1 MISKKEPS
9 GMFQDD
15 EVGTVVQY
23 NRPRVSGGLGDGRLL
38 RLRSFSVARQIDLER
53 DTRATR
59 MLWKP

>member
-1 MISKKEPS
+1 
-9 GMFQDD
+9 MFQDD